1 MQTWTDGHQNAD
13 LLRANSAD
21 FASFTER
28 LLESKPNQDALLP
41 DPAQTAAHAFFAPI
55 LASRFYRAITR
66 PTPRRDARNFFQQ
79 CWWTPSHFRLH
90 PVKAPGHPDVDK
102 RFLKSQGSRLA
113 RPEGLEPPTF

>member
-66 PTPRRDARNFFQQ
+66 FSTRREKLFSAVLVDTIALPV
-79 CWWTPSHFRLH
+79 TPS
-90 PVKAPGHPDVDK
+90 
-102 RFLKSQGSRLA
+102 
-113 RPEGLEPPTF
+113 